1 MEVLV
6 DWVSKIIIFLLL
18 ASIIDL
24 LIPATSMKKYIKLV
38 VGLILILIL
47 LKPVFYLFDLNI
59 QQAVMT
65 TFQQIEM
72 ENTAADQVKNKM
84 KTQKNEIQ
92 ASQHAYVLEQMTSK
106 LKKMA
111 DDPLKNDYQ
120 AQISDINYQFATE
133 DELTFENLSEVV
145 VYVRGAENEGITVD
159 TVEDITINTDKPVIN
174 DTGKKLEG
182 IKSLLYKV
190 WEIPEEKLKL
200 TVKWE
205 GGST

>member
-1 MEVLV
+1 MEILV
-6 DWVSKIIIFLLL
+6 DWVSKIIIFVLL

-47 LKPVFYLFDLNI
+47 LKPVFYLFDVNI
-59 QQAVMT
+59 QQAVTT
-65 TFQQIEM
+65 TFQQIEK
-72 ENTAADQVKNKM
+72 ENTAANQVKNKM

-106 LKKMA
+106 LKKLA
-111 DDPLKNDYQ
+111 DDPLKSNYQ
-120 AQISDINYQFATE
+120 AQISDINYQFRTE
-133 DELTFENLSEVV
+133 DELTYENLSEVV
-145 VYVRGAENEGITVD
+145 VYVKEAKNDGVTVD
-159 TVEDITINTDKPVIN
+159 TVEEITINTDKSVISK
-174 DTGKKLEG
+174 TGNELDG